1 MSTKVSEFKI
11 AMVAPS
17 RIGKTSLV
25 TAILK
30 DTKELLSGTP
40 LSITP
45 ADAKTRARIRQH
57 ANQLSGSL
65 LGREFDAG
73 AMSGTQA
80 AFDFNLLLSST
91 VQEESSLKLKLLD
104 FPGGW
109 LPNLSHGEGSEEQ
122 RECAAFVRQASV
134 LLLVV
139 DASLVMEASSRSEIN
154 AVKTILNIP
163 ETEEIV
169 EGWNKARHKVP
180 NDPALIIICPVKCES
195 YFNDNGGG
203 CNNSEEL
210 YQKIW
215 RLYREMIDAVIAEYP
230 GKTDI
235 LYMPVDTV
243 GCVEF
248 SHAEWDN
255 LNTDKPVFKP
265 SFCVRGGATE
275 LRVRGA
281 NDILLA
287 VSKQV
292 INYQKK
298 WTQQVKEDSSK
309 KAEEARRVAKN
320 KGFWQSLASI
330 FGETASDKAA
340 KAASEDADKA
350 LKNAQTTADLM
361 QALARKKFGD
371 RVRVI
376 CSTEVTE

>member
-25 TAILK
+25 TAILQ

-45 ADAKTRARIRQH
+45 ADAKTSARIRQH
-57 ANQLSGSL
+57 ANQLRGAL
-65 LGREFDAG
+65 HGKKFDAG

-80 AFDFNLLLSST
+80 AFDFNLLLSSAA
-91 VQEESSLKLKLLD
+91 QEESSLNLKLLD

-122 RECAAFVRQASV
+122 RECAAFVRQASI

-139 DASLVMEASSRSEIN
+139 DASLVMEASSSRETD
-154 AVKTILNIP
+154 AVAAILNIP

-169 EGWNKARHKVP
+169 EGWSKARHNTP
-180 NDPALIIICPVKCES
+180 NDPALVIICPVKCES
-195 YFNDNGGG
+195 YFNDNGGSRD
-203 CNNSEEL
+203 NSEEL

-215 RLYREMIDAVIAEYP
+215 RLYRDMIDTIITEYP

-235 LYMPVDTV
+235 LYMPVDTF

-248 SHAEWDN
+248 TDAEWAN

-265 SFCVRGGATE
+265 SFRVRGIAKP
-275 LRVRGA
+275 RARGA

-298 WTQQVKEDSSK
+298 WTQQAKEDSSK
-309 KAEEARRVAKN
+309 KAEEARRLAKN
-320 KGFWQSLASI
+320 KSFWQIVASI
-330 FGETASDKAA
+330 FGDTANEKAA

-350 LKNAQTTADLM
+350 LKNAKTTADLM
-361 QALARKKFGD
+361 QALARKTYGE
-371 RVRVI
+371 RVKVI
-376 CSTEVTE
+376 CRTEVSE

>member
-1 MSTKVSEFKI
+1 MSAKVSEFKI

-25 TAILK
+25 TAILQ

-40 LSITP
+40 ISITP
-45 ADAKTRARIRQH
+45 ADAKTSARIRQH
-57 ANQLSGSL
+57 ANQLRGSL
-65 LGREFDAG
+65 RGREFDAG

-91 VQEESSLKLKLLD
+91 KQEEISLNLKLLD

-109 LPNLSHGEGSEEQ
+109 LPNLSHSYREGSEEQ
-122 RECAAFVRQASV
+122 RECAAFVHQASV

-139 DASLVMEASSRSEIN
+139 DASLVMEASSRREID
-154 AVKTILNIP
+154 AVEAILNIS

-169 EGWNKARHKVP
+169 EEWSKERHKVP
-180 NDPALIIICPVKCES
+180 NEPTLVIICPVKCES
-195 YFNDNGGG
+195 YFKDNGGSRD
-203 CNNSEEL
+203 NSEEL

-215 RLYREMIDAVIAEYP
+215 KLYSDMIGKIVAEHP

-235 LYMPVDTV
+235 LYIPVDTV

-248 SHAEWDN
+248 SHAEWAD

-265 SFCVRGGATE
+265 SFCVRGIAKPRTKGAS
-275 LRVRGA
+275 
-281 NDILLA
+281 DILLA

-298 WTQQVKEDSSK
+298 WTEQVKEDSSK
-309 KAEEARRVAKN
+309 KAEEARTAAKN
-320 KGFWQSLASI
+320 KGFLEILLSI
-330 FGETASDKAA
+330 FGDTASDKAA
-340 KAASEDADKA
+340 KAASEDAEKA
-350 LKNAQTTADLM
+350 LKNAQTTADVM
-361 QALARKKFGD
+361 EALARLKFGE
-371 RVRVI
+371 RVREI
-376 CSTEVTE
+376 C